1 MLMFDSHADVD
12 VSASIDFDFGVI
24 IDVVGIVDGGVYGVV
39 EDVRDMLFSIGVD
52 VDVDVLVGFC
62 VNVVVDVD
70 SDVVVDV
77 DRVVDVGIGSD
88 LY

>member
-1 MLMFDSHADVD
+1 MLVFDSHADVD
-12 VSASIDFDFGVI
+12 VSASIDFDLGVI

-39 EDVRDMLFSIGVD
+39 EDVRDMLFSIGAD

-88 LY
+88 IY